1 MFRGLHNI
9 NLDTKGRLT
18 VPTRYRQIIRD
29 DCGGKMVV
37 TIDTEQQC
45 LLLYTQ
51 SEWAVIEAKL
61 VALPSFN
68 PQARRIQR
76 LLVGHATDVELDSNG
91 RLLVPPALRQHAQL
105 DKKIALVGQG
115 NKFEIWDDSQWQ
127 ANRDVWLNQPAI
139 HVDDL
144 PDDLQQLSL

>member
-9 NLDTKGRLT
+9 TIDTKGRLA
-18 VPTRYRQIIRD
+18 VPTRYRHTLKD
-29 DCGGKMVV
+29 NCGGKMVV

-76 LLVGHATDVELDSNG
+76 LLVGHATDVELDANG
-91 RLLVPPALRQHAQL
+91 RLLLPPALRQHAAL
-105 DKKIALVGQG
+105 DKKIALIGQG
-115 NKFEIWDDSQWQ
+115 NKFEIWDDALWQ
-127 ANRDVWLNQPAI
+127 ANRNAWLQQPTI
-139 HVDDL
+139 NVDEL
-144 PDDLQQLSL
+144 ANDLQQLSL